1 MVAYVKGSSAMNR
14 ETILEIKNLSK
25 SIGKINIV
33 KNISF
38 HLNKG
43 EIKGLLG
50 PNGSGKT
57 TILKMLVGLL
67 RPTSGS
73 IKVQGKDIQDDFERA
88 IRNVGAII
96 ENPELYEYLSGYDNL
111 QIFYRS
117 APDVPESRVE
127 EVIELL
133 GMDDYIDDKV
143 KTYSLGMLQRLGL
156 AQAMLHRPAIL
167 LLDEPTN
174 GLDPS
179 GIQDLRKHL
188 KMLADEG
195 TAIIISSHL
204 LAEIEMICDS
214 VLILDDGM
222 MVSDED
228 LEVFRNDSDQESVYR
243 FKVLEVD
250 KLKQFIAIHP
260 KYAQSIEIV
269 SDGFSIHLSE
279 LEVATVNQ
287 LLVENNISV
296 VGIEK
301 YKTSLEQAFLA
312 RLTKAK
318 RG

>member
-1 MVAYVKGSSAMNR
+1 MGVVH
-14 ETILEIKNLSK
+14 K
-25 SIGKINIV
+25 SIGKASIIHD
-33 KNISF
+33 ISF
-38 HLNKG
+38 QLRKG

-67 RPTSGS
+67 KPTAGM
-73 IKVQGKDIQDDFERA
+73 ITICGKNIQRDFAKA
-88 IRNVGAII
+88 IRHVGAII

-117 APDVPESRVE
+117 SQDVPKNRVD

-133 GMDDYIDDKV
+133 GMEDYIHDKV

-156 AQAMLHRPAIL
+156 AQAMLHRPSIL

-179 GIQDLRKHL
+179 GIQDLRIHL
-188 KMLADEG
+188 KMLANEG

-214 VLILDDGM
+214 VLILEDGKI
-222 MVSDED
+222 VSDRS
-228 LEVFRNDSDQESVYR
+228 LEEFRNELGQGNVYR
-243 FKVLEVD
+243 FKVLD
-250 KLKQFIAIHP
+250 IGKLKQFFALHSE
-260 KYAQSIEIV
+260 YEQLAEV
-269 SDGFSIHLSE
+269 LENGFQIQLLEH
-279 LEVATVNQ
+279 EVAILNQ
-287 LLVENNISV
+287 LLVENKIHV

-301 YKTSLEQAFLA
+301 NKTSLEQAFLSQLSTG
-312 RLTKAK
+312 R
-318 RG
+318 RR

>member
-1 MVAYVKGSSAMNR
+1 MNR